1 MVALALLRD
10 GEDGGI
16 GVAHG
21 SDDSCSVEGSSSVD
35 DASEAMRN
43 HAVEGANGSTA
54 LVFLMV
60 RTVALESL
68 MLVMAVVVLMAAT
81 VSMTLLKLRE
91 TMQFKVPI

>member
-1 MVALALLRD
+1 
-10 GEDGGI
+10 
-16 GVAHG
+16 
-21 SDDSCSVEGSSSVD
+21 
-35 DASEAMRN
+35 MRN

-54 LVFLMV
+54 LVLLMV

>member
-1 MVALALLRD
+1 
-10 GEDGGI
+10 
-16 GVAHG
+16 
-21 SDDSCSVEGSSSVD
+21 
-35 DASEAMRN
+35 
-43 HAVEGANGSTA
+43 
-54 LVFLMV
+54 MV